1 MRFCSLRFSSPM
13 LPTALAAVAI
23 ALPLTAITACQSS
36 EPEESEHNVELTP
49 FEPAEENPSETEQV
63 NTAEAAAPV
72 AQDEVASE
80 SFDDDVAQLQR
91 RQEQRAS
98 LAEHMVGEG
107 ETLLGQGDL
116 HGALAAFAEALQF
129 APQNEAARAG
139 MRDVKALLGDGYSSA
154 ADFFELDA
162 SREVVRRAQMRMKV
176 DQAVLDG
183 DRARSEGDFSTALVN
198 YREAEVILQYHPLTA
213 NDSIDEAIVGQ
224 KIRATLDMQ
233 NEQASAREMESKA
246 AAVAEAA
253 REEEDAKR
261 YRENALHRLYSDANA
276 AFQRENYEQA
286 GRLAKNLLIL
296 DPGNEYAIDLRDL
309 ASEARHLKVDTDNRR
324 NLHEQWL
331 RTFAEIEAMSVPQTE
346 PVVFDDLEYWNEV
359 QQRDPI
365 AFSKASASGAN
376 DIAPILRKLEST
388 QIPVKFGSDGEGA
401 PLVSVAEYL
410 QRVTG
415 INFVV
420 SSLLKDEDEDETS
433 VNLNLP
439 DRSVKKLLDLIAA
452 TSEFVR
458 WKIQNGVVNFVLPEE
473 LTGGQE
479 LRFYDVRDLI
489 HPVANFP
496 GREINVR
503 PSQGT
508 DIEEEDLEAQEALV
522 VTGDDLDALI
532 RDFINPESW
541 EEDDNNG
548 LQVTESGTLIV
559 NHTPAI
565 HEQIESLLE
574 DLREATAI
582 MVDIEAR
589 FVKMEDNFLEDIGV
603 DFRGLGAP
611 GTGTNEFFNDFGDTA
626 TQTELGNS
634 IGQGNDLGAFFDNGA
649 NGQAGARLEN
659 LYDTDLGD
667 QGVLTGSGGLSFQW
681 TYLQDLELELI
692 LRAVAKSERIE
703 LVTAPHILVH
713 NTARSNLT
721 VLNQVAYIQDY
732 DVEIAQA
739 ASIADPVVAVIE
751 DGVILDVRPV
761 VSADRRFIT
770 VEMRPTVAELVRPIP
785 EFTTSLGG
793 GTAVTLQLPQLE
805 VSRVRTSVPI
815 PDGATVLL
823 GGLRIRDEENLQSG
837 IPILNKIPIV
847 SLLFERKG
855 QFITSRKLL
864 ILLKAEIV
872 IPMEKEPTLNNM
884 NLQLGQ
890 G

>member
-1 MRFCSLRFSSPM
+1 MELSSF
-13 LPTALAAVAI
+13 
-23 ALPLTAITACQSS
+23 
-36 EPEESEHNVELTP
+36 ESNE
-49 FEPAEENPSETEQV
+49 AEASDSETTESMPLESMPLE
-63 NTAEAAAPV
+63 AEPVSTSPEADPSGTMEASAPV
-72 AQDEVASE
+72 AAPAVQEEAE
-80 SFDDDVAQLQR
+80 NFEDDAARIER

-107 ETLLGQGDL
+107 NTLLGQGDL
-116 HGALAAFAEALQF
+116 HGALAAFSEALQF
-129 APQNEAARAG
+129 SPQNEGARAG

-176 DQAVLDG
+176 DQAILDG
-183 DRARSEGDFSTALVN
+183 DRARRERDFSTALVN

-213 NDSIDEAIVGQ
+213 TDSIDESIVAE

-233 NEQASAREMESKA
+233 EELESAQAMAARVEADAESARA
-246 AAVAEAA
+246 
-253 REEEDAKR
+253 EEEAKQ
-261 YRENALHRLYSDANA
+261 YRENALRRLYSDANT
-276 AFQRENYEQA
+276 AFQRQNYEVA
-286 GRLAKNLLIL
+286 ERLAKNIL
-296 DPGNEYAIDLRDL
+296 MADPGNEYAIEMRDL
-309 ASEARHLKVDTDNRR
+309 ASEARHIKVDTANRR

-331 RTFAEIEAMSVPQTE
+331 RTFDEIEQMSVPQTE
-346 PVVFDDLEYWNEV
+346 IIVFDDLEYWAEV
-359 QQRDPI
+359 QERLPI
-365 AFSKASASGAN
+365 SFSKASGSAAN
-376 DIAPILRKLEST
+376 EVAPILRNLEST
-388 QIPVKFGSDGEGA
+388 TVSARFGADGEGA
-401 PLVSVAEYL
+401 PLESVADYL
-410 QRVTG
+410 QKVTG
-415 INFVV
+415 INFVI
-420 SSLLKDEDEDETS
+420 SALLKDEDEEETS
-433 VNLNLP
+433 VNLNVG
-439 DRSVKKLLDLIAA
+439 DRNVRKLLDLIAE
-452 TSEFVR
+452 TSELVR
-458 WKIQNGVVNFVLPEE
+458 WKIENGVVNFVTPDEM
-473 LTGGQE
+473 TGGQE

-496 GREINVR
+496 GREINVQ

-508 DIEEEDLEAQEALV
+508 DLAEEDIEELEALV

-548 LQVTESGTLIV
+548 LQVTENGTLIV

-565 HEQIESLLE
+565 HDQIDSLLH

-589 FVKMEDNFLEDIGV
+589 FLKIEDNFLEDIGV

-611 GTGTNEFFNDFGDTA
+611 GTGTNEFFNDFGDA
-626 TQTELGNS
+626 STQAELGNS
-634 IGQGNDLGAFFDNGA
+634 IGQGNDLGAFFDDGA
-649 NGQAGARLEN
+649 NGQVGARLEN

-667 QGVLTGSGGLSFQW
+667 QGVLTNSGGLSFQW

-692 LRAVAKSERIE
+692 LRAVSKSERVE

-739 ASIADPVVAVIE
+739 ASIADPIVAVIE

-823 GGLRIRDEENLQSG
+823 GGLRVRDEQNLQSG

-855 QFITSRKLL
+855 QFVTSRKLL

-872 IPMEKEPTLNNM
+872 IPDEHQPEVSDMG
-884 NLQLGQ
+884 LGLR
-890 G
+890 